1 MSKFYREK
9 PSVFSS
15 VFLAGA
21 VSMLL
26 VLLLVIFLNGTL
38 CPSVRPGDTALSD
51 GKLSLCRLQ
60 TDGDSLEF
68 SVRQPRDLCLFIPND
83 TGCTLTV
90 NGIPLTREFGQEH
103 LRCRLSDFVQVPADT
118 QDESSQTAIPSDTQ
132 AAFRVSLST
141 PYGDDPGFGKPL
153 LFLGRQHAIDS
164 LILAGSFERF
174 FVIGIAFTILLYSL
188 SLYAGKPSEK
198 YLLLLALLAYSTV
211 ARTLWNALPVLKE
224 IPAANLLLLGTVNFP
239 GLDFPA
245 DYHLTFLLLKLLI
258 TWLRCRLLG
267 EFVSVQIGRRSYFF
281 FCMLA
286 FAAAVPLCLAG
297 YGYYTVNFWLLFTYV
312 LEFYVL
318 ARSSGNLLTRIIL
331 AVGWGFTVAFR
342 VAALGCTAGVLPH
355 GFLEAAVKPQGIIET
370 FSIIAFVIVI
380 NLKFAQKYQEAD
392 QLSLSMEEANR
403 NLETIVQNRTQELS
417 EAYNTLSEVQQQK
430 SEFLANTIHN
440 LKTPLFSL
448 YGYTDMALDE
458 LTEAPELARRHL
470 LEINKNTSYARE
482 LIDNLFLCLRLE
494 DGKVRFNKMP
504 FAVSMLFEQLES
516 TSMPK
521 ASSSGIRL
529 AVCPGDA
536 PITLNADL
544 LYLRQ
549 ALQNIVD
556 NAIRHSPADT
566 EITISAAKEA
576 DTVRITI
583 RDQGEGIPADELPL
597 IFNRYYS
604 GGKKG
609 ASSSGLGLTISREI
623 IEQHGGTIEAE
634 STPGRGTVFYI
645 LLPAGS

>member
-1 MSKFYREK
+1 
-9 PSVFSS
+9 
-15 VFLAGA
+15 
-21 VSMLL
+21 
-26 VLLLVIFLNGTL
+26 
-38 CPSVRPGDTALSD
+38 
-51 GKLSLCRLQ
+51 
-60 TDGDSLEF
+60 
-68 SVRQPRDLCLFIPND
+68 
-83 TGCTLTV
+83 
-90 NGIPLTREFGQEH
+90 
-103 LRCRLSDFVQVPADT
+103 
-118 QDESSQTAIPSDTQ
+118 
-132 AAFRVSLST
+132 
-141 PYGDDPGFGKPL
+141 
-153 LFLGRQHAIDS
+153 
-164 LILAGSFERF
+164 
-174 FVIGIAFTILLYSL
+174 
-188 SLYAGKPSEK
+188 
-198 YLLLLALLAYSTV
+198 
-211 ARTLWNALPVLKE
+211 
-224 IPAANLLLLGTVNFP
+224 
-239 GLDFPA
+239 
-245 DYHLTFLLLKLLI
+245 
-258 TWLRCRLLG
+258 
-267 EFVSVQIGRRSYFF
+267 
-281 FCMLA
+281 
-286 FAAAVPLCLAG
+286 
-297 YGYYTVNFWLLFTYV
+297 
-312 LEFYVL
+312 
-318 ARSSGNLLTRIIL
+318 
-331 AVGWGFTVAFR
+331 
-342 VAALGCTAGVLPH
+342 
-355 GFLEAAVKPQGIIET
+355 
-370 FSIIAFVIVI
+370 
-380 NLKFAQKYQEAD
+380 
-392 QLSLSMEEANR
+392 MEEANR